1 MRRFLGAW
9 IKEQKATTAIEF
21 SLLMIPYLLVSL
33 AIIELSVMY
42 AGATLLE
49 GATGS
54 AARMIRT
61 GQIQQ
66 SGADPEAA
74 FRDELC
80 RYATVL
86 IACNDIE
93 IEILPL
99 DSFGDFAGP
108 TFDADGNFTPQG
120 VDAGGSNDRMLIRVG
135 YRYNMMTPFIG
146 PLIAGPDN
154 AQQFLSTIVLQ
165 TEPYEFGGA

>member
-1 MRRFLGAW
+1 MRKFLRAW
-9 IKEQKATTAIEF
+9 VKEQKATTAIEF
-21 SLLMIPYLLVSL
+21 SLLMIPYLFISL
-33 AIIELSVMY
+33 AIIELSIMY

-66 SGADPEAA
+66 SGVDPESA

-80 RYATVL
+80 RYATV
-86 IACNDIE
+86 IVVCDDIDIE
-93 IEILPL
+93 IMPM

-108 TFDADGNFTPQG
+108 SFDADGNFVPQG
-120 VDAGGSNDRMLIRVG
+120 VDTGGSNDRMLIRVA
-135 YRYNMMTPFIG
+135 YRYSMMTPLIG
-146 PLIAGPDN
+146 PLLAGPDN
-154 AQQFLSTIVLQ
+154 SHLFLSTIVLQ
-165 TEPYEFGGA
+165 TEPYEFGGT